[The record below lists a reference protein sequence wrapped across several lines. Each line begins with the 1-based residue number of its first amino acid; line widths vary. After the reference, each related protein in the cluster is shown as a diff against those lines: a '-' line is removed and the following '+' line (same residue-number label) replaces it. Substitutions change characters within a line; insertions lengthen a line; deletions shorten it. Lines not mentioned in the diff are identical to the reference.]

1 MNDTAS
7 PRSIPTL
14 GELERNDLLSGS
26 SDLQRR
32 SYRAGETIFR
42 QGDAGKAM
50 YIIESGDVQ
59 IRLFGDMAQAIP
71 LRNLQPGEFFGEL
84 SMFDQQPRSASAVAL
99 TDVVLQ
105 ELPYTSFSVFLAK
118 QPRVALAIFRIMSQ
132 RLRET
137 NAMLSGQAARHVDEE
152 FDQSRSWSERLA
164 DSIAH
169 LNGSWKFIG
178 GLMVITVLWFIV
190 NSVLF
195 FGDPPDPYPY
205 QFFNLALG
213 ILVGLQGPL
222 IMMSQNRAALKERAR
237 GDTDYRVNLK
247 NELNIEKLLR
257 EVGDLRGEVHRLRQ
271 ALPLLATPD
280 ESA

>member
-7 PRSIPTL
+7 LRSIPLL
-14 GELERNDLLSGS
+14 GELERSDLLSGS
-26 SDLQRR
+26 AELQRR
-32 SYRAGETIFR
+32 SYGAGETIFR
-42 QGDAGKAM
+42 QGAAGTAM
-50 YIIESGDVQ
+50 YIIVSGDVQ
-59 IRLFGDMAQAIP
+59 IRLFGDMAQALP
-71 LRNLQPGEFFGEL
+71 LRDLQPGEFFGEL

-99 TDVVLQ
+99 TDVVLL
-105 ELPYTSFSVFLAK
+105 ELPYASFAAFLSR
-118 QPRVALAIFRIMSQ
+118 QPRVALAIFRTMSV

-164 DSIAH
+164 DSVAH

-178 GLMVITVLWFIV
+178 GLLVITLLWFVV
-190 NSVLF
+190 NSFLF
-195 FGDPPDPYPY
+195 FADPPDPYPY

-222 IMMSQNRAALKERAR
+222 IMMSQNRQALKERAR

-257 EVGDLRGEVHRLRQ
+257 ELGELRSEVHSLRQ
-271 ALPLLATPD
+271 ALPVAATTSD
-280 ESA
+280 G